1 MKPYENDCYKFILKL
16 AKKLVQEYDVQY
28 QHMEEFAR
36 WNLPEEIAL
45 EWIDAEGMVDVLECG
60 KYIPTETVDIL
71 REIIGAFS
79 LEFEKIDNPMWTHEA
94 MKKSDFWNMQRLNA
108 RKIVEK
114 IEVL

>member
-28 QHMEEFAR
+28 QHMEELAR

-45 EWIDAEGMVDVLECG
+45 EWIDSEGMVDVLERG
-60 KYIPTETVDIL
+60 KCIPKETIDVLRDI
-71 REIIGAFS
+71 ISAFI

-94 MKKSDFWNMQRLNA
+94 MKKSAFWDAQRYNA
-108 RKIVEK
+108 MKVLDK
-114 IEVL
+114 MEV